1 MYLNS
6 LNKYECC
13 GCSACEQICPKS
25 CISLKKD
32 EEGFLY
38 PEKDASTCID
48 CGLCEKVC
56 PFSDNYT
63 ETINTDPEVY
73 AAYDESSRTRSSSGG
88 VFYTL
93 AKYVIE
99 EKRGWVFGA
108 AFADHFQLQHIG
120 VNNMQDVEK
129 LRGSKY
135 LQSKMGDTFLQIKK
149 LLTDGVF
156 VLFVGTPCQV
166 AGLRAFLRKPFDN
179 LFTADLVCHGTPSQ
193 QMFDYHIN
201 YLERKHKAKL
211 TSYKFRYE
219 DGWGVCEICDFA
231 NPEKHK
237 MLPTYELSPYLYSFM
252 YALTYRYSCYNCCF
266 AKIPRQGDITLA
278 DYWGVK
284 EFFPQVNAE
293 KGVSLVLINS
303 QHGLDIWNAVES
315 QCISYKSNIADAAK
329 YNGNLIKKSVE
340 PAIRKTV
347 YSRVAN
353 EGYDSLA
360 KREFRSPNYL
370 KTRLITC
377 ILHCNLFKP
386 AIIIYR
392 KIKK

>member
-6 LNKYECC
+6 SNKYECC

-25 CISLKKD
+25 CISFKKD

-63 ETINTDPEVY
+63 ETTNTDPEVY

-88 VFYTL
+88 IFYTL

-135 LQSKMGDTFLQIKK
+135 LQSKMGDTFLQIKR

-219 DGWGVCEICDFA
+219 DGWGGCEICDFA

-252 YALTYRYSCYNCCF
+252 YALTYRYSCYNCRF

-370 KTRLITC
+370 KTKLITC

>member
-6 LNKYECC
+6 SNKYECC

-25 CISLKKD
+25 CISFKKD

-63 ETINTDPEVY
+63 ETTNTDPEVY

-88 VFYTL
+88 IFYTL

-135 LQSKMGDTFLQIKK
+135 LQSKMGDTFLQIKR

-219 DGWGVCEICDFA
+219 DGWGGCEICDFA

-252 YALTYRYSCYNCCF
+252 YALTYRYSCYNCRF

>member
-6 LNKYECC
+6 SNKYECC

-25 CISLKKD
+25 CISFKKD

-63 ETINTDPEVY
+63 ETTNTDPEVY

-88 VFYTL
+88 IFYTL

-135 LQSKMGDTFLQIKK
+135 LQSKMGDTFLQIKR

-252 YALTYRYSCYNCCF
+252 YALTYRYSCYNCRF

-303 QHGLDIWNAVES
+303 QHGLDIWNAVQS

-370 KTRLITC
+370 KTKLITC

>member
-63 ETINTDPEVY
+63 ETTNTDPEVY

-120 VNNMQDVEK
+120 VNNIQDVEK

-135 LQSKMGDTFLQIKK
+135 LQSKMGDTFLQIKR

-219 DGWGVCEICDFA
+219 NGWGGCEITDFA

-252 YALTYRYSCYNCCF
+252 YALTYRYSCYNCRF

-303 QHGLDIWNAVES
+303 QHGLDIWNAVQS
-315 QCISYKSNIADAAK
+315 QCISYKSNIVDAAK
-329 YNGNLIKKSVE
+329 YNGNLTKKSVE
-340 PAIRKTV
+340 PAIRKTI

-370 KTRLITC
+370 KTKLITC
-377 ILHCNLFKP
+377 ILRCNLFTP